1 MGNFTNITII
11 FDFWSAVFCFITAIV
26 VLVTLKFDKKQGV
39 LVMGMLLTNAVLN
52 VFEALAYFYRGDVSE
67 VAYWMVRISN
77 FIVFFSNIVL
87 LFLISEFQCH
97 IVKKN
102 GGHYA
107 KAERLIPV
115 IIIGISALLLILSR
129 VFGFYYT
136 FNENNEYSR
145 LDSYWIM
152 LALHEVAMVIIMLL
166 TIKNWRFLSLIER
179 IEFLMFEFL
188 PLVGLVIQTYVYGVS
203 ITTVVNTVTILLVF
217 LSFELNYANYA
228 VIKERRLLNEVI
240 AAFAQAIDEK
250 DKYTGGHSTRVAKY
264 SVMIAKK
271 MGLNAAKV
279 EEIEQMALLHDIGKI
294 GIPDAIINKDG
305 KLTDEEF
312 AVIKSHPAL
321 GGEILS
327 KIHERPELLV
337 GARWHHERYDG
348 RGYPDGKK
356 GIEIPFEARIICMA
370 DSYDAMTSNRSY
382 RKYLPQDVVRKEVER
397 CSGSQFDPEI
407 AAIMLSIIDED
418 IDYVLHE

>member
-1 MGNFTNITII
+1 
-11 FDFWSAVFCFITAIV
+11 
-26 VLVTLKFDKKQGV
+26 
-39 LVMGMLLTNAVLN
+39 
-52 VFEALAYFYRGDVSE
+52 
-67 VAYWMVRISN
+67 
-77 FIVFFSNIVL
+77 
-87 LFLISEFQCH
+87 
-97 IVKKN
+97 
-102 GGHYA
+102 
-107 KAERLIPV
+107 
-115 IIIGISALLLILSR
+115 
-129 VFGFYYT
+129 
-136 FNENNEYSR
+136 
-145 LDSYWIM
+145 M